1 MSDWV
6 KIPLYVIIGATVI
19 ALFESAQ
26 TAPAVS
32 SLANGFAG
40 IIAAMRGQAP
50 PKATG
55 SASSNAGT

>member
-32 SLANGFAG
+32 ALANGFAG
-40 IIAAMRGQAP
+40 VIAAMRGQAP
-50 PKATG
+50 KPAPT
-55 SASSNAGT
+55 A